1 MREEFVVL
9 LFVFGISMTV
19 NIAVAIAWWRAE
31 RRVRRLETRDSQSP
45 LPVQDDRIERLE
57 RSIESLASQV
67 DQLTSGQEFLNRLV
81 AERLIRTAVSPDRPI
96 TPH

>member
-31 RRVRRLETRDSQSP
+31 RRVRQLETRDSQP
-45 LPVQDDRIERLE
+45 LPVQDDRTERLE
-57 RSIESLASQV
+57 RSVESLASQV

-81 AERLIRTAVSPDRPI
+81 AERLIRTAVSSDRPI